1 MEYFKQKV
9 KKNEVGSSAMPHKVN
24 PIDFENAE
32 GNLGLANSIFTHLSE
47 KLPISRLQRDLS
59 DSTVLRNLGVPIS
72 HSLIAY
78 KSLLKGLE
86 KIIINKEKITE
97 DLENNWLVISEAIQ
111 TILRREGFKNP
122 YELMKNLTRG
132 NQKIKENEII
142 NFIQSL
148 PVSEKI
154 KKELLKINPK
164 NYTGKI

>member
-1 MEYFKQKV
+1 M
-9 KKNEVGSSAMPHKVN
+9 
-24 PIDFENAE
+24 
-32 GNLGLANSIFTHLSE
+32 
-47 KLPISRLQRDLS
+47 
-59 DSTVLRNLGVPIS
+59 
-72 HSLIAY
+72 
-78 KSLLKGLE
+78 
-86 KIIINKEKITE
+86 
-97 DLENNWLVISEAIQ
+97 ISEAIQ